1 MKISCPIEKL
11 VLLLCLAS
19 FVSPGIIKA
28 QTATTD
34 SSQVTPADAAKR
46 KEVDTLK
53 GATQTDQA
61 QTPAPATPAA
71 PAAPP
76 APAPAAPAPLPSPV
90 ITGPLSGIP
99 PLVFDAGPLG
109 KLSVNGIVSG
119 FGMVQGNH
127 IPGDSEGVDALSNGQ
142 VWIQKTDGWLQFY
155 VQAGAYNLQS
165 LGTPFVQTNTQITNL
180 YGPVPTAYLKLVP
193 TKTTSILIGELPTL
207 FGAEYTFS
215 FENMNIERGL
225 LWNQENAI
233 SRGLQLNQA
242 IGKYLTASLSFT
254 DGFYSNRYTWL
265 MGSLTYI
272 KGPHALAFVAG
283 GNFNEK
289 NYFTAATPIQN
300 DGSMYMGMYTFT
312 KGPWIIM
319 PYFQYTVV
327 PTNMAVGV
335 TQGASTTGGAVLV
348 SHAFKHGFSL
358 AGRWE
363 YISSGSGTLFQPSED
378 GGTNVP
384 LNLMYGPG
392 SSATSVTVTPTFQ
405 YGGFFVRGEFSWVHA
420 FDATAGDTFGP
431 TGVSNDQ
438 PRGAVEIGFLFGDN
452 IVKK

>member
-1 MKISCPIEKL
+1 MKFVARNLAAIALCL
-11 VLLLCLAS
+11 VLTSVCH
-19 FVSPGIIKA
+19 A
-28 QTATTD
+28 QTA
-34 SSQVTPADAAKR
+34 PAP
-46 KEVDTLK
+46 
-53 GATQTDQA
+53 DQA
-61 QTPAPATPAA
+61 KPAEPAA
-71 PAAPP
+71 PAA
-76 APAPAAPAPLPSPV
+76 AAPAPLPTPA
-90 ITGPLSGIP
+90 ITGPLAGAP
-99 PLVFDAGPLG
+99 PLIFDGGPFG
-109 KLSVNGIVSG
+109 KIAVNGIVSG

-127 IPGDSEGVDALSNGQ
+127 IPGDNEGVDALSNGQ

-207 FGAEYTFS
+207 MGAEYTFS

-233 SRGLQLNQA
+233 SRGIQLNQA
-242 IGKYLTASLSFT
+242 LGKYLTASFSFT

-265 MGSLTYI
+265 MGSLTYT
-272 KGPHALAFVAG
+272 KGPHSLMFCAG

-289 NYFTAATPIQN
+289 NYFTSATPIQN

-319 PYFQYTVV
+319 PYFQYTDV
-327 PTNMAVGV
+327 PTTPAVGV
-335 TQGASTTGGAVLV
+335 TKGASTKGGAILV

-363 YISSGSGTLFQPSED
+363 YITSTSGTIFQPD
-378 GGTNVP
+378 GEGGGSNVP

-405 YGGFFVRGEFSWVHA
+405 YGGFFARGDFSYVHA
-420 FDATAGDTFGP
+420 MDAAPGDTFGP
-431 TGVSNDQ
+431 LGLNNSQ
-438 PRGAVEIGFLFGDN
+438 PRGAVEIGFMFGNN
-452 IVKK
+452 IVGKKP

>member
-1 MKISCPIEKL
+1 
-11 VLLLCLAS
+11 
-19 FVSPGIIKA
+19 
-28 QTATTD
+28 
-34 SSQVTPADAAKR
+34 
-46 KEVDTLK
+46 
-53 GATQTDQA
+53 
-61 QTPAPATPAA
+61 APAAAAAPAA
-71 PAAPP
+71 PAA
-76 APAPAAPAPLPSPV
+76 LPTPS

-99 PLVFDAGPLG
+99 PLVFDAGPFH

-119 FGMVQGNH
+119 FGMAQGDRV
-127 IPGDSEGVDALSNGQ
+127 PGDKEGQADLSNGQ

-165 LGTPFVQTNTQITNL
+165 LGTPFVSTSQQLINL

-207 FGAEYTFS
+207 IGAEYTFS

-233 SRGLQLNQA
+233 TRGIQLNQA
-242 IGKYLTASLSFT
+242 IGKYLALSFSLN

-265 MGSLTYI
+265 SGSLTYT
-272 KGPHALAFVAG
+272 KGAHALSFVAG
-283 GNFNEK
+283 GNYKEK
-289 NYFTAATPIQN
+289 NYFTPATPIQN
-300 DGSMYMGMYTFT
+300 DGSIYNVIYTFT
-312 KGPWIIM
+312 KGPWIIQ
-319 PYFQYTVV
+319 PYFQYTDV
-327 PTNMAVGV
+327 PTNTGVGV
-335 TQGASTTGGAVLV
+335 TQGASTKGGAILV

-363 YISSGSGTLFQPSED
+363 YIASTSGTVFQPGTA

-384 LNLMYGPG
+384 LNLLFGPG

-405 YGGFFVRGEFSWVHA
+405 YGGFFVRGDVSWVHA
-420 FDATAGDTFGP
+420 IDPTPGDTFGP
-431 TGVSNDQ
+431 MGMNNNQ
-438 PRGAVEIGFLFGDN
+438 PRALAEIGFMFGDN